1 MTVRRGSAA
10 DTDNIYE
17 GQNNAGTT
25 NFAVTGEGKVSAIDF
40 NGVALTTGG
49 VATKYLD
56 EQGNY
61 TTPAGG
67 GTAKFNISTYA
78 YNYVAASTTAGNEW
92 NSVSVGAVGATEW
105 DDRWRVAIFSGTG
118 GADGF
123 YINLKLP
130 STYIAGTDI
139 RVIMPFSTL
148 TGGAGNQQVA
158 MGAGTAVTDA
168 TFTFDGTT
176 LSPGDDLSVMVYRN
190 PGNAQD
196 TLNDTIYNPVI
207 LIEEV

>member
-1 MTVRRGSAA
+1 MESC
-10 DTDNIYE
+10 
-17 GQNNAGTT
+17 
-25 NFAVTGEGKVSAIDF
+25 F
-40 NGVALTTGG
+40 
-49 VATKYLD
+49 
-56 EQGNY
+56 
-61 TTPAGG
+61 
-67 GTAKFNISTYA
+67 
-78 YNYVAASTTAGNEW
+78 
-92 NSVSVGAVGATEW
+92 
-105 DDRWRVAIFSGTG
+105 
-118 GADGF
+118 F

-148 TGGAGNQQVA
+148 TGGAGNVHIGCGLAQPIGAGGGFGSETETEWLTQQVA

-190 PGNAQD
+190 PGNAED